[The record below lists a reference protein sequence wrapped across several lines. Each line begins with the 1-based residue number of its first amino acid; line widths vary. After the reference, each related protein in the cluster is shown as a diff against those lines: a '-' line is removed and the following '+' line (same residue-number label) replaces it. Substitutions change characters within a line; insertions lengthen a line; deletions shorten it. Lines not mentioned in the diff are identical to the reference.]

1 MKNTL
6 KVERAKRDMTQ
17 ADLAEQVS
25 VSRQTINAVEKG
37 RYNPS
42 VILALKSALVFDVA
56 VDSLFQ
62 LEDSD

>member
-17 ADLAEQVS
+17 ADLAEQVG

-42 VILALKSALVFDVA
+42 VILALKSALVFEVA
-56 VDSLFQ
+56 VDSLFK

>member
-17 ADLAEQVS
+17 ADLAKEVG

-42 VILALKSALVFDVA
+42 VILALKIALVFDVA
-56 VDSLFQ
+56 VDSLFK